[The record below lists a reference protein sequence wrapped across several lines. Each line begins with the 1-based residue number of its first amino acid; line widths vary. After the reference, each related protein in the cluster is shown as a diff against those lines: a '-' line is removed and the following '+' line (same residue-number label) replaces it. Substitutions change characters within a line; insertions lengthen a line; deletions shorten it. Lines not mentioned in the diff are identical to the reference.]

1 MGLSIQH
8 PAAPGA
14 YLQRYD
20 QRPPALATLR
30 TDIAGFAGIAE
41 RGPIGVAVA
50 VESFRQFQAVFG
62 NFIGGGY
69 LAYCLRGFF
78 ENGGKRARVV
88 RVASGDPAKGAAAAS
103 YAVPVV
109 GGGAGWTV
117 SASSPGTWG
126 NAIAVSLVE
135 RTAGQTTIN
144 LTQSTPVYS
153 TAASTAGFAQNA
165 LVRLTQPGQPVQIR
179 VLAGIDAA
187 LRRLY
192 WLDPDPAR
200 RGGRQYAVTGF
211 DPNGTLLAESL
222 SYDLLVY
229 AQGQLAALY
238 QGLSVVPEAQS
249 YAGVL
254 LQPIDFSRLYRPPG
268 ALPLV
273 TLVPPNLDPCAVPP
287 PLSVVA
293 DAILPLGGGRD
304 GLAVL
309 TADDFIGAPTGTV
322 STGSA
327 TPVRCGLAALCAA
340 EDVAMLA
347 VPDILIQPVAP
358 PRFLVPVVPADPCPV
373 CPPVAAAAVPV
384 NPVVVP
390 ELPPVFS
397 DAAILKVQAAMLQ
410 QCEAL
415 GDRVGLLDA
424 PWDTVTSSGGT
435 DPVQGWRGNFDST
448 FGALYFPWVLAP
460 DPLRLAPT
468 RAVPACG
475 HIAGLIAATDLAA
488 GVHKAPA
495 NADLSWVQDVTVPVD
510 PVAHGVLNSAG
521 INAILGGSGR
531 PIRVMGARTV
541 SSDPNYRFLNVRR
554 LVCMVRAALE
564 LASRWVV
571 FEPNSPHTRACLT
584 ATISRFLNQLW
595 KQGALAGTSAA
606 AAFRVICNDSNNPV
620 TTQILGELWVEI
632 GIAPVVPFEF
642 VLLRLGRSN
651 DSLDIQESGALAAGS
666 G

>member
-1 MGLSIQH
+1 M
-8 PAAPGA
+8 
-14 YLQRYD
+14 
-20 QRPPALATLR
+20 
-30 TDIAGFAGIAE
+30 
-41 RGPIGVAVA
+41 
-50 VESFRQFQAVFG
+50 
-62 NFIGGGY
+62 
-69 LAYCLRGFF
+69 
-78 ENGGKRARVV
+78 
-88 RVASGDPAKGAAAAS
+88 
-103 YAVPVV
+103 
-109 GGGAGWTV
+109 
-117 SASSPGTWG
+117 
-126 NAIAVSLVE
+126 AVSSEL
-135 RTAGQTTIN
+135 
-144 LTQSTPVYS
+144 
-153 TAASTAGFAQNA
+153 
-165 LVRLTQPGQPVQIR
+165 
-179 VLAGIDAA
+179 
-187 LRRLY
+187 
-192 WLDPDPAR
+192 
-200 RGGRQYAVTGF
+200 
-211 DPNGTLLAESL
+211 
-222 SYDLLVY
+222 
-229 AQGQLAALY
+229 
-238 QGLSVVPEAQS
+238 
-249 YAGVL
+249 
-254 LQPIDFSRLYRPPG
+254 
-268 ALPLV
+268 
-273 TLVPPNLDPCAVPP
+273 
-287 PLSVVA
+287 
-293 DAILPLGGGRD
+293 
-304 GLAVL
+304 
-309 TADDFIGAPTGTV
+309 
-322 STGSA
+322 
-327 TPVRCGLAALCAA
+327 
-340 EDVAMLA
+340 
-347 VPDILIQPVAP
+347 
-358 PRFLVPVVPADPCPV
+358 
-373 CPPVAAAAVPV
+373 V